1 MCSPLSPRVVAC
13 LGLDSN
19 GYLDCLRKTPP
30 EYPVLIGL
38 SQVLLLRWTKGL
50 DFNAGFQFLEIFSG
64 AGHVTKAWS
73 GSYYEESVSCMGCG
87 LDGHLRHAAGCKTA
101 SFDILY
107 GTEMDFLKNGGMAP
121 LADNCYI
128 LS

>member
-1 MCSPLSPRVVAC
+1 MILCIIAMCSPLSPRVVAC

-73 GSYYEESVSCMGCG
+73 GSYYEESVSC
-87 LDGHLRHAAGCKTA
+87 
-101 SFDILY
+101 DILY
-107 GTEMDFLKNGGMAP
+107 GTEMDFLT
-121 LADNCYI
+121 DNCYI